1 MFYKEGVIVC
11 IFVYLTIYFKSEGFI
26 NMELSFSGSNE
37 PIDQTIN
44 RLIKDST
51 GIHHPAIIKEMILAT
66 LKIGQD
72 IDYLADLKLINRTLR
87 EMRYTA
93 NVFAPYRHRKKV
105 TIFGSARTEKT
116 DEMYQKCL
124 RFSKSLAENNYM
136 VITGGG
142 PGIMQAGNEGAG
154 SENSF
159 AVNIRLPFE
168 QKPNPIMYR
177 NPRLVTYKYFFN
189 RKVAF
194 VKEADAI
201 VVFPGGFG
209 TLDEA
214 MEVFT
219 LIQTGK
225 TSPKPLIMMDDD
237 DGYWTLF
244 FNFVKERLLVKGFIS
259 GEDFSIFTITR
270 SEQEALEII
279 NTFYNNYHS
288 LRFIENRL
296 VIRLQKKLSPE
307 QIDTLMHEFPGLI
320 KNGDEI
326 KSCQAFP
333 EEMDEPDIVHLPRIS
348 LLFDHHHYGLLMAFI
363 NRINSFICT

>member
-1 MFYKEGVIVC
+1 
-11 IFVYLTIYFKSEGFI
+11 
-26 NMELSFSGSNE
+26 MELSFSRSNE
-37 PIDQTIN
+37 PIDDIIN
-44 RLIKDST
+44 RLINESG
-51 GIHHPAIIKEMILAT
+51 GIYHPAIIKEMILST

-72 IDYLADLKLINRTLR
+72 VDYLADLKLINRTLR

-93 NVFAPYRHRKKV
+93 KVFGPYRHRKKV
-105 TIFGSARTEKT
+105 TIFGSARTEET
-116 DEMYQKCL
+116 DEMYKKCV
-124 RFSKSLAENNYM
+124 RFSHRLAENNYM

-168 QKPNPIMYR
+168 QRPNPVMYR

-225 TSPKPLIMMDDD
+225 TSPKPLILMDDQ
-237 DGYWTLF
+237 DGYWEQF
-244 FNFVKERLLVKGFIS
+244 INFVKESLLVKGFIS
-259 GEDFSIFTITR
+259 GEDFSIFTVTK
-270 SEQEALEII
+270 SDQEALEVI
-279 NTFYNNYHS
+279 NTFYSTYHS

-296 VIRLQKKLSPE
+296 VIRLQKKLSDD
-307 QIDTLMHEFPGLI
+307 QITTLTKEFPGLI
-320 KNGDEI
+320 KEGDHI
-326 KSCQAFP
+326 HTCTAFP
-333 EEMDEPDIVHLPRIS
+333 EEIDEPDLALLPRIS
-348 LLFDHHHYGLLMAFI
+348 LLFDHHHYGLLVAFI
-363 NRINSFICT
+363 NRINSF

>member
-1 MFYKEGVIVC
+1 
-11 IFVYLTIYFKSEGFI
+11 
-26 NMELSFSGSNE
+26 MELSFSKSNE
-37 PIDQTIN
+37 PVDQIIN
-44 RLIKDST
+44 RLIEDSG
-51 GIHHPAIIKEMILAT
+51 GIHHPSVIKEMILAT

-72 IDYLADLKLINRTLR
+72 VDYLADLKLINRTLR

-93 NVFAPYRHRKKV
+93 KVFSPYRHRKKV
-105 TIFGSARTEKT
+105 TIFGSARTEET
-116 DEMYQKCL
+116 DEMYQKCV
-124 RFSKSLAENNYM
+124 RFSRILAENNYM

-168 QKPNPIMYR
+168 QKPNPVMYR

-225 TSPKPLIMMDDD
+225 TSPKPLILMDDK
-237 DGYWTLF
+237 DGYWEQF
-244 FNFVKERLLVKGFIS
+244 FNFVKESLLVRGFIS
-259 GEDFSIFTITR
+259 GEDFSLFTITR
-270 SEQEALEII
+270 SEQEAIQVI
-279 NTFYNNYHS
+279 DTFYRNYHS

-296 VIRLQKKLSPE
+296 VIRLQKKLSDR
-307 QIDTLMHEFPGLI
+307 QISTLTSEFPELI
-320 KNGDEI
+320 KNGDQIHCCE
-326 KSCQAFP
+326 AFP
-333 EEMDEPDIVHLPRIS
+333 EELDEPDLASLPRIS

-363 NRINSFICT
+363 NRINMF

>member
-1 MFYKEGVIVC
+1 
-11 IFVYLTIYFKSEGFI
+11 
-26 NMELSFSGSNE
+26 MELSFSRSN
-37 PIDQTIN
+37 PQIDQLIT
-44 RLIKDST
+44 RLIEES
-51 GIHHPAIIKEMILAT
+51 GGVHHPEIIREMLLAT
-66 LKIGQD
+66 LKIGQEV
-72 IDYLADLKLINRTLR
+72 DYLADLKLINRTLR

-93 NVFAPYRHRKKV
+93 KVFGPYRNRKKV
-105 TIFGSARTEKT
+105 TIFGSARTEHHE
-116 DEMYQKCL
+116 EMYQKCL
-124 RFSKSLAENNYM
+124 RFSRSLAENGYM

-154 SENSF
+154 SDNSF

-168 QKPNPIMYR
+168 QKPNPVMYR

-225 TSPKPLIMMDDD
+225 TSPKPLILMDDSV
-237 DGYWTLF
+237 GYWEKF
-244 FNFVKERLLVKGFIS
+244 FDFVKQSLLVNGFIS
-259 GEDFSIFTITR
+259 GEDFSLFAITR
-270 SEQEALEII
+270 SEQEAFEVIEA
-279 NTFYNNYHS
+279 FYRTYHS

-296 VIRLQKKLSPE
+296 VIRLNKEISE
-307 QIDTLMHEFPGLI
+307 GQITTLTEEFPELI
-320 KNGDEI
+320 QDGDRI
-326 KSCQAFP
+326 SYCKSFP
-333 EEMDEPDIVHLPRIS
+333 EEIDEPDLAHLPRITM
-348 LLFDHHHYGLLMAFI
+348 LFDHHHYGLLIAFI
-363 NRINSFICT
+363 NRINTF

>member
-1 MFYKEGVIVC
+1 MK
-11 IFVYLTIYFKSEGFI
+11 
-26 NMELSFSGSNE
+26 LSFSASNA
-37 PIDQTIN
+37 PIDQIISQ
-44 RLIKDST
+44 LIEQSG
-51 GIHHPAIIKEMILAT
+51 GIHHPTVIKEMILST

-72 IDYLADLKLINRTLR
+72 VDYLADLKLINRTLR

-93 NVFAPYRHRKKV
+93 QVFSPYRGRKKV
-105 TIFGSARTEKT
+105 TIFGSARTEET
-116 DEMYQKCL
+116 DEMYLKCV
-124 RFSKSLAENNYM
+124 RFSRMLAEQKYM

-168 QKPNPIMYR
+168 QKPNPVMYR

-225 TSPKPLIMMDDD
+225 TSPKPLILMDDQ
-237 DGYWTLF
+237 DGYW
-244 FNFVKERLLVKGFIS
+244 ERFLTFARESLLARGFIS
-259 GEDFSIFTITR
+259 DEDFSLFTVTKD
-270 SEQEALEII
+270 EQEALNVI
-279 NTFYNNYHS
+279 NTFYSTYHS
-288 LRFIENRL
+288 LRFIDNRL
-296 VIRLQKKLSPE
+296 VIRLQHPLTPA
-307 QIDTLMHEFPGLI
+307 QIETLTAEFPELI
-320 KNGDEI
+320 KTGDKI
-326 KSCQAFP
+326 ICCSPFP
-333 EEMDEPDIVHLPRIS
+333 EEDDQPDLAGLPRIS
-348 LLFDHHHYGLLMAFI
+348 LIFDHHHYGMLIAFI
-363 NRINSFICT
+363 NRINSFWNNTTE

>member
-1 MFYKEGVIVC
+1 
-11 IFVYLTIYFKSEGFI
+11 
-26 NMELSFSGSNE
+26 MELSFSRSNK
-37 PIDQTIN
+37 PIDQIIAQ
-44 RLIKDST
+44 LIEVSD

-72 IDYLADLKLINRTLR
+72 VDYLADLKLINRTLR

-93 NVFAPYRHRKKV
+93 KVFAPYRNRKKV
-105 TIFGSARTEKT
+105 TIFGSARTEET
-116 DEMYQKCL
+116 DEMYKKCV
-124 RFSKSLAENNYM
+124 RFSRILAENGYM

-225 TSPKPLIMMDDD
+225 TSPKPLILMDDK
-237 DGYWTLF
+237 DGYWEHF
-244 FNFVKERLLVKGFIS
+244 FNFIKESLLVKGFIS
-259 GEDFSIFTITR
+259 GEDFSLFTITND
-270 SEQEALEII
+270 EKEALKVI
-279 NTFYNNYHS
+279 NIFYSTYHS
-288 LRFIENRL
+288 LRFIENLL
-296 VIRLQKKLSPE
+296 VIRLQKALSDE
-307 QIDTLMHEFPGLI
+307 QIAILTVEFPELI
-320 KNGDEI
+320 KDDNQIRRCEV
-326 KSCQAFP
+326 FP
-333 EEMDEPDIVHLPRIS
+333 EESDEPDLAHLPRIS
-348 LLFDHHHYGLLMAFI
+348 LFFDHHHYGMLIAFI
-363 NRINSFICT
+363 NRINSFWLTT